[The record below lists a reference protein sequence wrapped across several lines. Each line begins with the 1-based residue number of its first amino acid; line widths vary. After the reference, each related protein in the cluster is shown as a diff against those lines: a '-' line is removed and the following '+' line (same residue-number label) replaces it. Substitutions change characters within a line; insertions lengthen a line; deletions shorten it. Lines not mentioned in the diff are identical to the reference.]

1 MIKTLNYARLS
12 NHLLFTFVKRLL
24 ALFGLISAPETSSA
38 KLFIDKTTKAFE
50 DFSKA
55 FENNIADPFTVLKA
69 EKDDERDEAYL
80 AFRTYIEACSHRLDE
95 TIRRHADTI
104 LRVIKKHGWS
114 VWSKGYKHQTA
125 VHSTM
130 FADIRNNYKDSIDAL
145 QAGIWQ
151 EDAEQTQRNF
161 EEVTSD
167 SFKQPEGPSLS
178 ELRPALIKSLRSLLN
193 MTQLILES
201 DPTDEN
207 QKLVAEINELIGN
220 TMTSVKASNTRK
232 NSQNEDEASTEAQSN

>member
-38 KLFIDKTTKAFE
+38 KPFIDKTTRTFDA
-50 DFSKA
+50 FSKA
-55 FENNIADPFTVLKA
+55 FENNGADPYTALKA
-69 EKDDERDEAYL
+69 EKDDERDETYL
-80 AFRTYIEACSHRLDE
+80 AFRTYIEACSHRLDDNS
-95 TIRRHADTI
+95 RRHADTI

-114 VWSKGYKHQTA
+114 AWSKGYKRQTA

-130 FADIRNNYKDSIDAL
+130 FADIRNNYTDSIDAL
-145 QAGIWQ
+145 QASMWL
-151 EDAEQTQRNF
+151 EEAEQTQRNF
-161 EEVTSD
+161 EAVTQESI
-167 SFKQPEGPSLS
+167 KQPEGPSLS
-178 ELRPALIKSLRSLLN
+178 ELRPDLIKSLRSLLN

-207 QKLVAEINELIGN
+207 EKLVADINELIGN
-220 TMTSVKASNTRK
+220 TMTSVKATNTRK
-232 NSQNEDEASTEAQSN
+232 HNQNEEETSTEAESK